1 MPPFRLMLHCVE
13 FNSAVIL
20 LAFRSY
26 RKGNMAV
33 SVPDCAPGKVAWVH
47 LLHVLTQVQTPLVRV
62 LPISKL
68 LQLELAAVGQLVV
81 YVVEKFKD
89 RI

>member
-1 MPPFRLMLHCVE
+1 
-13 FNSAVIL
+13 
-20 LAFRSY
+20 
-26 RKGNMAV
+26 MAV

-47 LLHVLTQVQTPLVRV
+47 LFRVLTQVQTPLVRV
-62 LPISKL
+62 LAISKL

>member
-1 MPPFRLMLHCVE
+1 MPPLRLMLHCEE

-33 SVPDCAPGKVAWVH
+33 SVPDCEPGKMAWVH
-47 LLHVLTQVQTPLVRV
+47 LLRVLPLVRV

-81 YVVEKFKD
+81 YVFEKFKD